1 MTIRIS
7 ITAGLALALLGACNM
22 APAPENYKDTASATV
37 EAPSPKPVSEAFK
50 SYWYAGVAEVSS
62 YTLSQARYGEL
73 RDGNAVL
80 VYVTEPFNPEAQVK
94 ADRPGPNAVSVL
106 KLNRTKKFL
115 TGIYPYSI
123 MSSIFY
129 PVGDHMHALKTT
141 TSVQEWCGHVFTQL
155 NNRDAFEVEAFSY
168 FESEGDQKLQLP
180 KSILEDELWT
190 RLRIRPEDLPTGS
203 LQVIPSLEYL
213 RLKHKPIKAYQAEIQ
228 LSPQGAERTLTLS
241 YPELERRLE
250 IRFEGAFPHT
260 ILGWQETYP
269 SGFGPGAEAMTT
281 SAVLKKK
288 LRSPYWS
295 QNANENLGLRDSLG
309 L

>member
-1 MTIRIS
+1 MTTRIS

-22 APAPENYKDTASATV
+22 APAPENHTDTASATV

-50 SYWYAGVAEVSS
+50 AYWYAGVAEVSS

-73 RDGNAVL
+73 REGNAVL
-80 VYVTEPFNPEAQVK
+80 VYVTEPFNPETQVK
-94 ADRPGPNAVSVL
+94 ADRPGPNSVSVL

-129 PVGDHMHALKTT
+129 PVGDHMHALKAT

-203 LQVIPSLEYL
+203 HQVIPSLEYL
-213 RLKHKPIKAYQAEIQ
+213 RLKHKPLQAYQAEIQ

-250 IRFEGAFPHT
+250 IRFEGTFPHT

-281 SAVLKKK
+281 SAVLKKQ